1 MVIPQEIQK
10 GWYRHFKGGL
20 YQVVDTV
27 IESESLSTMVLYRPK
42 DSDYLWVRPYQ
53 MFISEVTREGKT
65 HKRFTYIGENLPD

>member
-53 MFISEVTREGKT
+53 MFTSSVAREGIT
-65 HKRFTYIGENLPD
+65 YKRFTYIGESLRD

>member
-1 MVIPQEIQK
+1 MVIPQKIQK

-42 DSDYLWVRPYQ
+42 DSGYLWVRPYQ
-53 MFISEVTREGKT
+53 MFISEVTREGET
-65 HKRFTYIGENLPD
+65 HKRFTYIGESLPE

>member
-1 MVIPQEIQK
+1 MVVPEDIQK

-27 IESESLSTMVLYRPK
+27 IESESLTTMVLYRPK

-53 MFISEVTREGKT
+53 MFFSEVEREGIT
-65 HKRFTYIGENLPD
+65 QKRFTYIGESLPE